1 MSAQDKTEE
10 ILRQMHILLAGS
22 EAYDSIGS
30 KIILDKKRMLELL
43 AELNKAIYAMLD
55 EYELTTRGKER
66 ARREAAK
73 IGEDILK
80 DASGKA
86 EDVYAA
92 SVMYT
97 NEALR
102 HVQEIMQR
110 ATDAMQEIYKDANEK
125 LQKEKDVVRRD
136 QSDLKGHL
144 QNLADTD
151 KYLNLIEDRNREIE
165 KERAKEKGEVKPS
178 PYSAIKPEIKINQE
192 YFEKAGIVPENELP
206 EEIPEDTPEEAA
218 PKAEVNVNV
227 NLDAEYFHWKEGGEA
242 SGEKKPE
249 KHSFFSRHHKEQ
261 KENVML
267 EKPEEKEYNK
277 KWESLYVFTGR
288 RSDLTTM
295 ISIAVINPMILYV
308 FIGYVAGKR
317 ISLPVLYLI
326 IDGVLFLQWGL
337 LVKRRKRKI
346 EQSIQD
352 VAGQMDT
359 IREKI
364 NELGN

>member
-165 KERAKEKGEVKPS
+165 KKG
-178 PYSAIKPEIKINQE
+178 Q
-192 YFEKAGIVPENELP
+192 
-206 EEIPEDTPEEAA
+206 
-218 PKAEVNVNV
+218 
-227 NLDAEYFHWKEGGEA
+227 
-242 SGEKKPE
+242 
-249 KHSFFSRHHKEQ
+249 
-261 KENVML
+261 
-267 EKPEEKEYNK
+267 
-277 KWESLYVFTGR
+277 
-288 RSDLTTM
+288 
-295 ISIAVINPMILYV
+295 
-308 FIGYVAGKR
+308 
-317 ISLPVLYLI
+317 
-326 IDGVLFLQWGL
+326 
-337 LVKRRKRKI
+337 RKRGRQSHRLILRSNRKLRSTRSILKRQESCRKMNCPKKFPKI
-346 EQSIQD
+346 RQRKLRQK
-352 VAGQMDT
+352 Q
-359 IREKI
+359 R
-364 NELGN
+364 

>member
-43 AELNKAIYAMLD
+43 AELNKAIYAMME
-55 EYELTTRGKER
+55 EYELTTQGKER
-66 ARREAAK
+66 VRREAAK

-125 LQKEKDVVRRD
+125 LQKEKDIVRRD

-165 KERAKEKGEVKPS
+165 KESRK
-178 PYSAIKPEIKINQE
+178 SA
-192 YFEKAGIVPENELP
+192 
-206 EEIPEDTPEEAA
+206 
-218 PKAEVNVNV
+218 
-227 NLDAEYFHWKEGGEA
+227 
-242 SGEKKPE
+242 
-249 KHSFFSRHHKEQ
+249 
-261 KENVML
+261 
-267 EKPEEKEYNK
+267 
-277 KWESLYVFTGR
+277 
-288 RSDLTTM
+288 
-295 ISIAVINPMILYV
+295 
-308 FIGYVAGKR
+308 
-317 ISLPVLYLI
+317 YL
-326 IDGVLFLQWGL
+326 
-337 LVKRRKRKI
+337 
-346 EQSIQD
+346 
-352 VAGQMDT
+352 
-359 IREKI
+359 
-364 NELGN
+364 

>member
-1 MSAQDKTEE
+1 MVINMSAQDRTEE

-22 EAYDSIGS
+22 ESYDGIGS

-43 AELNKAIYAMLD
+43 AELNKAIYAMMD
-55 EYELTTRGKER
+55 EYELTTQGKDR

-125 LQKEKDVVRRD
+125 LQKEKDIVRRD

-165 KERAKEKGEVKPS
+165 KERAKEKGEMEPS
-178 PYSAIKPEIKINQE
+178 PYTAVKPEIRINQE
-192 YFEKAGIVPENELP
+192 YFEKAGIVPENEQA
-206 EEIPEDTPEEAA
+206 EEIPEDTREEST

-227 NLDAEYFHWKEGGEA
+227 NLDAEYFHWKEGE
-242 SGEKKPE
+242 
-249 KHSFFSRHHKEQ
+249 
-261 KENVML
+261 
-267 EKPEEKEYNK
+267 
-277 KWESLYVFTGR
+277 
-288 RSDLTTM
+288 D
-295 ISIAVINPMILYV
+295 
-308 FIGYVAGKR
+308 VAGKK
-317 ISLPVLYLI
+317 ISLSALFLI

-337 LVKRRKRKI
+337 LVKRRKRKL
-346 EQSIQD
+346 EMPIQGE
-352 VAGQMDT
+352 AERMDA
-359 IREKI
+359 IRKKI
-364 NELGN
+364 DELDND

>member
-1 MSAQDKTEE
+1 M
-10 ILRQMHILLAGS
+10 
-22 EAYDSIGS
+22 
-30 KIILDKKRMLELL
+30 
-43 AELNKAIYAMLD
+43 
-55 EYELTTRGKER
+55 
-66 ARREAAK
+66 
-73 IGEDILK
+73 
-80 DASGKA
+80 
-86 EDVYAA
+86 YAA

-249 KHSFFSRHHKEQ
+249 KHSFFSRHQ
-261 KENVML
+261 
-267 EKPEEKEYNK
+267 
-277 KWESLYVFTGR
+277 
-288 RSDLTTM
+288 
-295 ISIAVINPMILYV
+295 
-308 FIGYVAGKR
+308 
-317 ISLPVLYLI
+317 
-326 IDGVLFLQWGL
+326 
-337 LVKRRKRKI
+337 
-346 EQSIQD
+346 
-352 VAGQMDT
+352 
-359 IREKI
+359 
-364 NELGN
+364 